1 MLGSRSIELKTKSI
15 HLSPAYK
22 LQINLLAALLCTHGP
37 MLPSLRIN
45 YSNVGTERGAYAV
58 RTRLAQALLPISHL
72 KCSTLRWLIAQ
83 GSWLWV
89 ASLRR
94 KAALLCSA

>member
-45 YSNVGTERGAYAV
+45 YSSAQNGEHMLSE
-58 RTRLAQALLPISHL
+58 LA
-72 KCSTLRWLIAQ
+72 W
-83 GSWLWV
+83 
-89 ASLRR
+89 RR
-94 KAALLCSA
+94 HCFP